1 MSLPS
6 RKEGERRGYE
16 RLQLPFS
23 PFILILSPPGME
35 RGRLDLSGTFMSAI
49 KSQNGGGA
57 AGRELGRMRRS
68 GEEEGLPV
76 PRARLYGV
84 SGGRG
89 EGSVWEYGSKRRR
102 GKEGRI
108 DQVWKPLPLAH
119 RRRTRKHDTYVHR
132 HESVG
137 GTPRH

>member
-1 MSLPS
+1 MRDYSYLFPLLSLSFPP
-6 RKEGERRGYE
+6 RGA
-16 RLQLPFS
+16 
-23 PFILILSPPGME
+23 E

-57 AGRELGRMRRS
+57 PGTELGRMRRS
-68 GEEEGLPV
+68 GEEEGLSPTAPDFMAYLAGEEKGACGNMV
-76 PRARLYGV
+76 AKGV
-84 SGGRG
+84 GGR
-89 EGSVWEYGSKRRR
+89 R
-102 GKEGRI
+102 GRI

-132 HESVG
+132 HEKVG